1 MTNEVTTIPTG
12 SLLKKILGIMSELT
26 YIQKG
31 DKKVNGQYSF
41 VSHDQ
46 VSEKVQPLLV
56 KYGVCALP
64 SVEECI
70 QNNNRTEI
78 KLQTTFID
86 ADSPDQHFTIRTI
99 GHGIDPGDKGPGK
112 AISYALKYA
121 YLKVFCLPSGDDPD
135 KDANA
140 RYEPAKCLEFDSI
153 LPDKMTKEK
162 KEKLKKFLEYAAK
175 ATNKHVEEVKRE
187 AVTRPEAFLKSF
199 ENWSK

>member
-1 MTNEVTTIPTG
+1 MTEEVIIPQG
-12 SLLKKILGIMSELT
+12 NLLKKIIGIMSELT

-46 VSEKVQPLLV
+46 VAEKVQPLLV

-64 SVEECI
+64 SVEEI
-70 QNNNRTEI
+70 AQNNNRTEM
-78 KLQTTFID
+78 KLQTTFVDVDNPEQYFI
-86 ADSPDQHFTIRTI
+86 IRTV

-112 AISYALKYA
+112 AMSYALKYA
-121 YLKVFCLPSGDDPD
+121 FLKVFCLPSGDDPD

-140 RYEPAKCLEFDSI
+140 RYEPEKCLEFDSI
-153 LPDKMTKEK
+153 LPSKMSKESK
-162 KEKLKKFLEYAAK
+162 DKLKRFLDYAAK
-175 ATNKHVEEVKRE
+175 ATNKHVEDVKRE
-187 AVTRPEAFLKSF
+187 AVSRPEAFLKSF